1 MRNDIPNI
9 LFIMADQLRADY
21 LACNGHP
28 TIRTPHIDAL
38 AAQGVNFTKAYCQ
51 APVCGPSRMSFY
63 TGRYAISHGA
73 SYNNVPLRIDERT
86 IGDYLRPQGYRTALV
101 GKTHMRRDDEGMQRL
116 GIDPHSSRGVLVGEC
131 GFEPYERD
139 DGLHPDPSANPDL
152 PYNRYLRDRGYD
164 GDNPWH
170 SHANSAAG
178 GDGEVLSGWYM
189 RHSHL
194 PARVRE
200 EDSET
205 AYTTQRAMD
214 FIDEAADQPWCLHL
228 SYIKPHWPYMAPA
241 PYHAMYGREDLL
253 PAVRSSQE
261 REQPHPVL
269 EAFMNHP
276 ESLEFSRLE
285 VRERV
290 IPAYMGLITQ
300 LDDHIG
306 RLMAFLKDRGQ
317 LDNTLIVFTSDH
329 GDYLG
334 DHWLGEKEMFHEPS
348 ARIPLIVVD
357 PSSQA
362 DATRGTACDRLVEA
376 IDLVPTFVDYAGGD
390 SRNHDHVLEG
400 HSLQALLRGK
410 DVSEWR
416 THAFSEA
423 DYAWR
428 PARLS
433 LSLAPDQARAFM
445 VTDGRWKYVHYEHH
459 RPQLFDL
466 ETDPGELHDLAGESR
481 HDDILQSLQGTLR
494 EWALRRNSRVTV
506 SNRRVT
512 EQTGMAHQRGYL
524 FGVW

>member
-1 MRNDIPNI
+1 MCNNTPNI

-21 LACNGHP
+21 LACNGHS

-38 AAQGVNFTKAYCQ
+38 AASGVNFTKAYCQ

-73 SYNNVPLRIDERT
+73 SYNNVPLNVSERT

-101 GKTHMRRDDEGMQRL
+101 GKTHMRRDEEGMKHL
-116 GIDPHSSRGVLVGEC
+116 GLDPDSSRGVLISQC
-131 GFEPYERD
+131 GFEPFERD
-139 DGLHPDPSANPDL
+139 DGLHPDQSADPDL
-152 PYNRYLRDRGYD
+152 PYNRYLRKHGYA
-164 GDNPWH
+164 GNNPWH
-170 SHANSAAG
+170 SAANSAESEN
-178 GDGEVLSGWYM
+178 GELLSGWHM
-189 RHSHL
+189 RHTHL
-194 PARVRE
+194 PARVKE
-200 EDSET
+200 EHSET
-205 AYTTQRAMD
+205 AYTTNRAMD
-214 FIDEAADQPWCLHL
+214 FITEAGDSPWCLHL

-241 PYHAMYGREDLL
+241 PYHAMYQQKDLL
-253 PAVRSSQE
+253 PAVRSEQE

-276 ESLEFSRLE
+276 ESLEFSRVE

-306 RLMAFLKDRGQ
+306 RLMAFLKDHGQ

-348 ARIPLIVVD
+348 ARIPMIVVD

-362 DATRGTACDRLVEA
+362 DATRGTTNNALVEA
-376 IDLVPTFVDYAGGD
+376 IDLLPTFVDYSGDD
-390 SRNHDHVLEG
+390 SRTHDHMLEG
-400 HSLQALLRGK
+400 YSLQPLLHGK
-410 DVSEWR
+410 SVDAWR

-428 PARLS
+428 PARLA
-433 LSLAPDQARAFM
+433 LSLAPNQARAFM
-445 VTDGRWKYVHYEHH
+445 ITDGRWKYVHYEHH
-459 RPQLFDL
+459 RPQLFDM
-466 ETDPGELHDLAGESR
+466 ETDPKELHDLAGDSR
-481 HDDILQSLQGTLR
+481 YEERLLSLQDSLSA
-494 EWALRRNSRVTV
+494 WALKRNSRVTV
-506 SNRRVT
+506 SNQRVS
-512 EQTGMAHQRGYL
+512 EQTGMAQKRGYL